1 MDISEAKKISIVDYL
16 ENMGY
21 THAKIRRGQYWY
33 RSPLREEKTPSFV
46 VNNNLH
52 EPKSLSML
60 KSKYFDHYF

>member
-52 EPKSLSML
+52 EW
-60 KSKYFDHYF
+60 YDW

>member
-33 RSPLREEKTPSFV
+33 RSPLREEKSKHPMQAV
-46 VNNNLH
+46 
-52 EPKSLSML
+52 L
-60 KSKYFDHYF
+60 KRLQ